1 MKFFILAYK
10 NLKRIKLRSFLTI
23 GGVAVAVAVLV
34 SLLGFNAGYQDA
46 LTSDVD
52 KMGYQVV
59 VTAKGCPY
67 EAATMIL
74 NGEAGLKFIDE
85 DIYKQITSDPDIDKI
100 TPLLAQLAYDPEKME
115 GKGGFTNYLGIEE
128 SYIPLKPNV
137 EIVKGEWFSGND
149 VNEAILGYD
158 AAESE
163 QKSVGDKISI
173 PGKDITFTIV
183 GVFNRTGSQEDGT
196 VFLPLKTTQR
206 IFDTEGKLTGIGI
219 KLKQIEKISEF
230 EDRLYPIA
238 SIQVI
243 SMSQVKGTILNLVNS
258 AKVLIMSVAF
268 IAIFVA
274 ILGVINTIL
283 MSVSERTQEIDIEI
297 KKSEFVA
304 IMGPSGAG
312 KTTFLNL
319 VGCLDGLTSGKLNI
333 LGCDPTGLNEN
344 KLSRIRVEK
353 IGFVFEDFFLISSL
367 NALENVQL
375 PLIFSRNYKNN
386 NRPRDLLKRV
396 GLSHRLTHFPNELSG
411 GELQRVAVARALA
424 NNPEVLIAD
433 EPTGNLDS
441 KNAQELFTLF
451 RDLNREKGLTI
462 IVATHNI
469 RLGYSADRVI
479 HLSDGKIEK
488 DERLVG

>member
-1 MKFFILAYK
+1 MKFLILAYK
-10 NLKRIKLRSFLTI
+10 NLKRRKFRSFLTI

-34 SLLGFNAGYQDA
+34 SLLGFNAGYQEA

-74 NGEAGLKFIDE
+74 NGEAGLRFIDE
-85 DIYKQITSDPDIDKI
+85 DIYKQITSDPDI
-100 TPLLAQLAYDPEKME
+100 
-115 GKGGFTNYLGIEE
+115 
-128 SYIPLKPNV
+128 
-137 EIVKGEWFSGND
+137 
-149 VNEAILGYD
+149 
-158 AAESE
+158 
-163 QKSVGDKISI
+163 DKISI

-283 MSVSERTQEIDIEI
+283 MSVSER
-297 KKSEFVA
+297 
-304 IMGPSGAG
+304 
-312 KTTFLNL
+312 
-319 VGCLDGLTSGKLNI
+319 
-333 LGCDPTGLNEN
+333 
-344 KLSRIRVEK
+344 
-353 IGFVFEDFFLISSL
+353 
-367 NALENVQL
+367 
-375 PLIFSRNYKNN
+375 
-386 NRPRDLLKRV
+386 
-396 GLSHRLTHFPNELSG
+396 
-411 GELQRVAVARALA
+411 
-424 NNPEVLIAD
+424 
-433 EPTGNLDS
+433 
-441 KNAQELFTLF
+441 
-451 RDLNREKGLTI
+451 
-462 IVATHNI
+462 
-469 RLGYSADRVI
+469 
-479 HLSDGKIEK
+479 
-488 DERLVG
+488 

>member
-1 MKFFILAYK
+1 MKFLVLAYK
-10 NLKRIKLRSFLTI
+10 NLKRRKSRSFLTI

-34 SLLGFNAGYQDA
+34 CLLGFNAGYQKA

-128 SYIPLKPNV
+128 SYMPLKPNV
-137 EIVKGEWFSGND
+137 EIIKGEWFSAND
-149 VNEAILGYD
+149 ANEAILGYD

-163 QKSVGDKISI
+163 KKSIGDKISI
-173 PGKDITFTIV
+173 PGKDITLTIV

-206 IFDTEGKLTGIGI
+206 IFDIEGKLTGIGI

-258 AKVLIMSVAF
+258 AKILIMSVAF

-274 ILGVINTIL
+274 IIGVINTIL
-283 MSVSERTQEIDIEI
+283 MSVFERTQEIGIMKAIGASRLDIFQLIWMETLI
-297 KKSEFVA
+297 VCTLGGIFGSVIA
-304 IMGPSGAG
+304 IFGG
-312 KTTFLNL
+312 NL
-319 VGCLDGLTSGKLNI
+319 VEILVRKVMPYTPGGKLLLI
-333 LGCDPTGLNEN
+333 TPELLLFSFLG
-344 KLSRIRVEK
+344 V
-353 IGFVFEDFFLISSL
+353 
-367 NALENVQL
+367 
-375 PLIFSRNYKNN
+375 
-386 NRPRDLLKRV
+386 
-396 GLSHRLTHFPNELSG
+396 
-411 GELQRVAVARALA
+411 
-424 NNPEVLIAD
+424 
-433 EPTGNLDS
+433 
-441 KNAQELFTLF
+441 
-451 RDLNREKGLTI
+451 I
-462 IVATHNI
+462 IVGIISGVYPAFKAASMRPIEVI
-469 RLGYSADRVI
+469 RSG
-479 HLSDGKIEK
+479 E
-488 DERLVG
+488 

>member
-10 NLKRIKLRSFLTI
+10 NLKRRKSRSFLTI

-34 SLLGFNAGYQDA
+34 CLLGFNAGYQGA
-46 LTSDVD
+46 LTSDID

-128 SYIPLKPNV
+128 SYMPLKPNV
-137 EIVKGEWFSGND
+137 EIITGEWFSGND

-163 QKSVGDKISI
+163 KKSVGDKISI
-173 PGKDITFTIV
+173 PGKDMTLTIV
-183 GVFNRTGSQEDGT
+183 GIFNRTGSQEDGT

-206 IFDTEGKLTGIGI
+206 IFDIEGKLTGIGI
-219 KLKQIEKISEF
+219 KLKKIEKISEF
-230 EDRLYPIA
+230 EERLYPMA

-258 AKVLIMSVAF
+258 AKILIMSVAF

-274 ILGVINTIL
+274 IIGVINTIL
-283 MSVSERTQEIDIEI
+283 MSVFERTQEIGIMKAIGASRSDIFKLIWMETLI
-297 KKSEFVA
+297 ICTLGGIFGSVIA
-304 IMGPSGAG
+304 IFGG
-312 KTTFLNL
+312 NL
-319 VGCLDGLTSGKLNI
+319 VELLVRKVMPYAPGGKLLLVTPELLLFSFFGVI
-333 LGCDPTGLNEN
+333 IIGIISGLYPAFRAASMRPIEV
-344 KLSRIRVEK
+344 IR
-353 IGFVFEDFFLISSL
+353 
-367 NALENVQL
+367 
-375 PLIFSRNYKNN
+375 
-386 NRPRDLLKRV
+386 
-396 GLSHRLTHFPNELSG
+396 SG
-411 GELQRVAVARALA
+411 E
-424 NNPEVLIAD
+424 
-433 EPTGNLDS
+433 
-441 KNAQELFTLF
+441 
-451 RDLNREKGLTI
+451 
-462 IVATHNI
+462 
-469 RLGYSADRVI
+469 
-479 HLSDGKIEK
+479 
-488 DERLVG
+488 

>member
-10 NLKRIKLRSFLTI
+10 NLKRRKSRSFLTI

-34 SLLGFNAGYQDA
+34 CLLGFNAGYQGA
-46 LTSDVD
+46 LTSDID

-128 SYIPLKPNV
+128 SYMPLKPNV
-137 EIVKGEWFSGND
+137 EIIEGKWFSGND
-149 VNEAILGYD
+149 VNEVILGYE

-173 PGKDITFTIV
+173 PGKDIVFTIV
-183 GVFNRTGSQEDGT
+183 GIFNRTGSQEDGT

-258 AKVLIMSVAF
+258 AKILIMSVAF

-274 ILGVINTIL
+274 IIGVINTIL
-283 MSVSERTQEIDIEI
+283 MSVFERTQEIGIMKAIGASRLDIFQLIWMETLI
-297 KKSEFVA
+297 VCTLGGIFGSMIAFF
-304 IMGPSGAG
+304 GG
-312 KTTFLNL
+312 NL
-319 VGCLDGLTSGKLNI
+319 VELLVRNVMPYAPGGRLLLITPELLLFSF
-333 LGCDPTGLNEN
+333 LG
-344 KLSRIRVEK
+344 V
-353 IGFVFEDFFLISSL
+353 
-367 NALENVQL
+367 
-375 PLIFSRNYKNN
+375 
-386 NRPRDLLKRV
+386 
-396 GLSHRLTHFPNELSG
+396 
-411 GELQRVAVARALA
+411 
-424 NNPEVLIAD
+424 
-433 EPTGNLDS
+433 
-441 KNAQELFTLF
+441 
-451 RDLNREKGLTI
+451 I
-462 IVATHNI
+462 IVGIISGLYPAFKAASMRPIEVI
-469 RLGYSADRVI
+469 RSG
-479 HLSDGKIEK
+479 E
-488 DERLVG
+488 

>member
-10 NLKRIKLRSFLTI
+10 NLKRRKSRSFLTI

-34 SLLGFNAGYQDA
+34 CLLGFNAGYQGA
-46 LTSDVD
+46 LSSDID

-85 DIYKQITSDPDIDKI
+85 DIYKQITEDPDIDKI

-128 SYIPLKPNV
+128 SYMPLKPNV
-137 EIVKGEWFSGND
+137 EIIKGEWFSGND
-149 VNEAILGYD
+149 VNEVILGYD

-173 PGKDITFTIV
+173 PGKDITLTIV

-258 AKVLIMSVAF
+258 AKILIMSVAF

-274 ILGVINTIL
+274 IIGVINTIL
-283 MSVSERTQEIDIEI
+283 MSVFERTQEIGIMKAIGASRLDIFQLIWMETLI
-297 KKSEFVA
+297 VCTLGGIFGSIIA
-304 IMGPSGAG
+304 IFGG
-312 KTTFLNL
+312 NL
-319 VGCLDGLTSGKLNI
+319 VELLVRNVMPYAPGGKLLLI
-333 LGCDPTGLNEN
+333 TPELLLFSFLG
-344 KLSRIRVEK
+344 V
-353 IGFVFEDFFLISSL
+353 
-367 NALENVQL
+367 
-375 PLIFSRNYKNN
+375 
-386 NRPRDLLKRV
+386 
-396 GLSHRLTHFPNELSG
+396 
-411 GELQRVAVARALA
+411 
-424 NNPEVLIAD
+424 
-433 EPTGNLDS
+433 
-441 KNAQELFTLF
+441 
-451 RDLNREKGLTI
+451 I
-462 IVATHNI
+462 IVGIVSGLYPAFKAASMRPIEVI
-469 RLGYSADRVI
+469 RSG
-479 HLSDGKIEK
+479 E
-488 DERLVG
+488 

>member
-10 NLKRIKLRSFLTI
+10 NLKRRKFRSFLTI

-74 NGEAGLKFIDE
+74 NGEAGLRFIDE

-128 SYIPLKPNV
+128 SYMQLKPNV
-137 EIVKGEWFSGND
+137 EFITGEWFSGNE

-163 QKSVGDKISI
+163 QKSVGDEISI

-183 GVFNRTGSQEDGT
+183 GVFNRTATQEDG
-196 VFLPLKTTQR
+196 VIFLPLKTTQR
-206 IFDTEGKLTGIGI
+206 IFDVEGKLTGIGI

-230 EDRLYPIA
+230 EERLYPIA

-283 MSVSERTQEIDIEI
+283 MSVFERTQEIGIMKAIGASKLDIFKLIWIETLI
-297 KKSEFVA
+297 ICTLGGIFGSIIA
-304 IMGPSGAG
+304 IFGG
-312 KTTFLNL
+312 NL
-319 VGCLDGLTSGKLNI
+319 VELLVRKVMPYAPGGKL
-333 LGCDPTGLNEN
+333 L
-344 KLSRIRVEK
+344 
-353 IGFVFEDFFLISSL
+353 LIT
-367 NALENVQL
+367 
-375 PLIFSRNYKNN
+375 P
-386 NRPRDLLKRV
+386 DLLAYSFLGVIVV
-396 GLSHRLTHFPNELSG
+396 GIISG
-411 GELQRVAVARALA
+411 LLPALKAASMRPIEVIRSGE
-424 NNPEVLIAD
+424 
-433 EPTGNLDS
+433 
-441 KNAQELFTLF
+441 
-451 RDLNREKGLTI
+451 
-462 IVATHNI
+462 
-469 RLGYSADRVI
+469 
-479 HLSDGKIEK
+479 
-488 DERLVG
+488 

>member
-1 MKFFILAYK
+1 MKFFVLAYK
-10 NLKRIKLRSFLTI
+10 NLKRRKSRSFLTI

-34 SLLGFNAGYQDA
+34 CLLGFNAGYQEA
-46 LTSDVD
+46 LTSDID

-128 SYIPLKPNV
+128 SYMPLKPNV
-137 EIVKGEWFSGND
+137 EIIKGEWFSGND
-149 VNEAILGYD
+149 VNEAILGYE

-163 QKSVGDKISI
+163 QKSVGDKIPI
-173 PGKDITFTIV
+173 PGKDITLTIV

-283 MSVSERTQEIDIEI
+283 MSVSERTQEIGIMKAIGASKLDIFKLIWIETLI
-297 KKSEFVA
+297 VCTLGGIFGSIIA
-304 IMGPSGAG
+304 IIGG
-312 KTTFLNL
+312 NL
-319 VGCLDGLTSGKLNI
+319 VELLVRKAMPYAPSGKL
-333 LGCDPTGLNEN
+333 L
-344 KLSRIRVEK
+344 
-353 IGFVFEDFFLISSL
+353 LIT
-367 NALENVQL
+367 
-375 PLIFSRNYKNN
+375 P
-386 NRPRDLLKRV
+386 DLLAYSFLGV
-396 GLSHRLTHFPNELSG
+396 
-411 GELQRVAVARALA
+411 
-424 NNPEVLIAD
+424 
-433 EPTGNLDS
+433 
-441 KNAQELFTLF
+441 
-451 RDLNREKGLTI
+451 I
-462 IVATHNI
+462 IVGIISGLLPALKAASMRPIEVI
-469 RLGYSADRVI
+469 RSG
-479 HLSDGKIEK
+479 E
-488 DERLVG
+488 

>member
-1 MKFFILAYK
+1 MKFLVLAYK
-10 NLKRIKLRSFLTI
+10 NLKRRKSRSFLTI

-34 SLLGFNAGYQDA
+34 CLLGFNAGYQKA

-128 SYIPLKPNV
+128 SYMPLKPNV
-137 EIVKGEWFSGND
+137 EIIKGEWFSAND
-149 VNEAILGYD
+149 ANEAILGYD

-163 QKSVGDKISI
+163 KKSIGDKISI
-173 PGKDITFTIV
+173 PGKDITLTIV
-183 GVFNRTGSQEDGT
+183 GVFYRTGSQEDGT

-206 IFDTEGKLTGIGI
+206 IFDIEGKLTGIGI

-258 AKVLIMSVAF
+258 AKILIMSVAF

-274 ILGVINTIL
+274 IIGVINTIL
-283 MSVSERTQEIDIEI
+283 MSVFERTQEIGIMKAIGASRLDIFQLIWMETLI
-297 KKSEFVA
+297 VCTLGGIFGSVIA
-304 IMGPSGAG
+304 IFGG
-312 KTTFLNL
+312 NL
-319 VGCLDGLTSGKLNI
+319 VEILVRKVMPYTPGGKLLLI
-333 LGCDPTGLNEN
+333 TPELLLFSFLG
-344 KLSRIRVEK
+344 V
-353 IGFVFEDFFLISSL
+353 
-367 NALENVQL
+367 
-375 PLIFSRNYKNN
+375 
-386 NRPRDLLKRV
+386 
-396 GLSHRLTHFPNELSG
+396 
-411 GELQRVAVARALA
+411 
-424 NNPEVLIAD
+424 
-433 EPTGNLDS
+433 
-441 KNAQELFTLF
+441 
-451 RDLNREKGLTI
+451 I
-462 IVATHNI
+462 IVGIISGVYPAFKAASMRPIEVI
-469 RLGYSADRVI
+469 RSG
-479 HLSDGKIEK
+479 E
-488 DERLVG
+488 

>member
-10 NLKRIKLRSFLTI
+10 NLKRRKSRSFLTI
-23 GGVAVAVAVLV
+23 GGVALAVAVLV
-34 SLLGFNAGYQDA
+34 CLLGFNAGYQGA
-46 LTSDVD
+46 LTSDID

-128 SYIPLKPNV
+128 SYMPLKPNV
-137 EIVKGEWFSGND
+137 EIIKGEWFSGND
-149 VNEAILGYD
+149 VNEVILGYD

-163 QKSVGDKISI
+163 KKSVGDKISI
-173 PGKDITFTIV
+173 PGKDIVFTIV
-183 GVFNRTGSQEDGT
+183 GIFNRTGSQEDGT

-258 AKVLIMSVAF
+258 AKILIMSVAF

-274 ILGVINTIL
+274 IIGVINTIL
-283 MSVSERTQEIDIEI
+283 MSVFERTQEIGIMKAIGASRLDIFQLIWMETLI
-297 KKSEFVA
+297 VCTLGGIFGSIIAFF
-304 IMGPSGAG
+304 GG
-312 KTTFLNL
+312 NL
-319 VGCLDGLTSGKLNI
+319 VELLVRNVMPYAPGGKLLLI
-333 LGCDPTGLNEN
+333 TPELLLFSFLG
-344 KLSRIRVEK
+344 V
-353 IGFVFEDFFLISSL
+353 
-367 NALENVQL
+367 
-375 PLIFSRNYKNN
+375 
-386 NRPRDLLKRV
+386 
-396 GLSHRLTHFPNELSG
+396 
-411 GELQRVAVARALA
+411 
-424 NNPEVLIAD
+424 
-433 EPTGNLDS
+433 
-441 KNAQELFTLF
+441 
-451 RDLNREKGLTI
+451 I
-462 IVATHNI
+462 IVGIVSGLYPAFKAASMRPIEVI
-469 RLGYSADRVI
+469 RSG
-479 HLSDGKIEK
+479 E
-488 DERLVG
+488 

>member
-1 MKFFILAYK
+1 MKFLILAYK
-10 NLKRIKLRSFLTI
+10 NLKRRKFRSFLTI

-34 SLLGFNAGYQDA
+34 SLLGFNAGYQEA

-74 NGEAGLKFIDE
+74 NGEAGLRFIDE

-100 TPLLAQLAYDPEKME
+100 TPLLAQLAYDPEKMD

-128 SYIPLKPNV
+128 SYIQLKPNV
-137 EIVKGEWFSGND
+137 EFITGEWFSGNN

-183 GVFNRTGSQEDGT
+183 GVFNRTATQEDG
-196 VFLPLKTTQR
+196 VIFLPLKTTQR
-206 IFDTEGKLTGIGI
+206 IFDVEGKLTGIGI

-230 EDRLYPIA
+230 EERLYPIA

-283 MSVSERTQEIDIEI
+283 MSVSERTQEIGIMKAIGASKLDIFKLIWIETLI
-297 KKSEFVA
+297 VCTLGGIFGSIIA
-304 IMGPSGAG
+304 IIGG
-312 KTTFLNL
+312 NL
-319 VGCLDGLTSGKLNI
+319 VELLVRKVMPYAPSGKL
-333 LGCDPTGLNEN
+333 L
-344 KLSRIRVEK
+344 
-353 IGFVFEDFFLISSL
+353 LIT
-367 NALENVQL
+367 
-375 PLIFSRNYKNN
+375 P
-386 NRPRDLLKRV
+386 DLLAYSFLGV
-396 GLSHRLTHFPNELSG
+396 
-411 GELQRVAVARALA
+411 
-424 NNPEVLIAD
+424 
-433 EPTGNLDS
+433 
-441 KNAQELFTLF
+441 
-451 RDLNREKGLTI
+451 I
-462 IVATHNI
+462 IVGIISGLLPALKAASMRPIEVI
-469 RLGYSADRVI
+469 RSG
-479 HLSDGKIEK
+479 E
-488 DERLVG
+488 